1 MLLDAKLTHKFWA
14 EAVSTATYLRNKSP
28 TSALKKTTPHEAWYG
43 QKPRVDHLRVFG
55 SSAYTHIPKD
65 ERGKLDS
72 KTKKCILLGY
82 GSVQK
87 GYRVFDPIT
96 QKISHSRNV
105 KFDERESEMMQLEE
119 EESTQHPLILDTIE
133 GTESVVEEETI
144 TPEEH
149 SRDEPQQ
156 PDREPRR
163 STRERRPVDYYGF
176 PPQAHLVIHDE
187 PTTHREATSSQ
198 DSAKWSEAMGRELDS
213 LKNNNVW
220 DLTTLPAGKKAIG
233 SKCVYKVKTNSD
245 GSIERYKARLVAK
258 GFNQKFGSDY
268 DETFCPVVR
277 LESLRNL
284 IALSAKHKLQLHHVD
299 VHTAFLNGTL
309 QEEVYMEQPVGYVR
323 KGEEHLVCRLKK
335 SIYGLKQASRCW
347 NSVLDS
353 HLRAIGFTQSKS
365 DPCIYMSGKDD
376 KFFIA
381 VYVDDMILAGSKE
394 DEMKKVKEQLL
405 LKFDIKDLGKLRYFL
420 GMSVIQN
427 DEKATTWMGQPTYIE
442 KLLTKMGM
450 NNCNPVKT
458 PMNSGDH
465 LVKANENAES
475 RDQQGY
481 QSLIGSLLYLATCT
495 RPDIAFAVG
504 VLARFCSKP
513 DQSHWTAAKRVL
525 RYLKGTSNY
534 GIIFRGDVSSVPI
547 GYSDADWAGD
557 IEGRK
562 STSGYVFCI
571 AGGPVSWRS
580 KKQDT
585 VALSTAEVEYVAL
598 SSAAQECIWIKRLNS
613 EFGNMSDGPAVIMED
628 NQSCIAIAKN
638 PQHHGRSKHIDIKH
652 HFIRELVGNKT
663 IELRYCPIKE
673 MAADFLTKALV
684 REQFCYLQE
693 KAGIT
698 EP

>member
-1 MLLDAKLTHKFWA
+1 M
-14 EAVSTATYLRNKSP
+14 
-28 TSALKKTTPHEAWYG
+28 
-43 QKPRVDHLRVFG
+43 
-55 SSAYTHIPKD
+55 
-65 ERGKLDS
+65 
-72 KTKKCILLGY
+72 
-82 GSVQK
+82 
-87 GYRVFDPIT
+87 
-96 QKISHSRNV
+96 
-105 KFDERESEMMQLEE
+105 
-119 EESTQHPLILDTIE
+119 
-133 GTESVVEEETI
+133 
-144 TPEEH
+144 
-149 SRDEPQQ
+149 
-156 PDREPRR
+156 
-163 STRERRPVDYYGF
+163 
-176 PPQAHLVIHDE
+176 
-187 PTTHREATSSQ
+187 
-198 DSAKWSEAMGRELDS
+198 
-213 LKNNNVW
+213 
-220 DLTTLPAGKKAIG
+220 
-233 SKCVYKVKTNSD
+233 
-245 GSIERYKARLVAK
+245 
-258 GFNQKFGSDY
+258 
-268 DETFCPVVR
+268 
-277 LESLRNL
+277 
-284 IALSAKHKLQLHHVD
+284 
-299 VHTAFLNGTL
+299 
-309 QEEVYMEQPVGYVR
+309 
-323 KGEEHLVCRLKK
+323 
-335 SIYGLKQASRCW
+335 
-347 NSVLDS
+347 
-353 HLRAIGFTQSKS
+353 GFTQSKS

-394 DEMKKVKEQLL
+394 DEMKRVKEQLL

-465 LVKANENAES
+465 LVKANENDES
-475 RDQQGY
+475 RDQQGH

-557 IEGRK
+557 IEGRE

-585 VALSTAEVEYVAL
+585 VALSTAEAEYVAL

-613 EFGNMSDGPAVIMED
+613 EFGNMSDGPTVIMED

-663 IELRYCPIKE
+663 IELRYCP
-673 MAADFLTKALV
+673 TKK
-684 REQFCYLQE
+684 R
-693 KAGIT
+693 
-698 EP
+698 